1 MWFKSYLQNRSQF
14 VAYNGQNSIKLPI
27 TCGVPQGSILGP
39 LLFLVYINDIVIISD
54 ILQLILFA
62 DDTNLFAFHRNL
74 NTLLQLVNRELEL
87 LNTYLKVYKLSLNV
101 DKTVFMVFTMHAKNM
116 MQMLLTIEYF

>member
-1 MWFKSYLQNRSQF
+1 MALMWFKSYLKNRSQF
-14 VAYNGQNSIKLPI
+14 VAYNGHNSIKLPI

-39 LLFLVYINDIVIISD
+39 LLFLVYINDIVSISD

-74 NTLLQLVNRELEL
+74 NTLVQLVNRELEL
-87 LNTYLKVYKLSLNV
+87 FKHL
-101 DKTVFMVFTMHAKNM
+101 F
-116 MQMLLTIEYF
+116 